1 MKNFSLLVCITMLS
15 GVLLWGCEASKG
27 AGKDLEN
34 TGKNIQET
42 VEKTIDNN
50 R

>member
-1 MKNFSLLVCITMLS
+1 MKLILTVTAIAGLCLLLIS
-15 GVLLWGCEASKG
+15 CEASKG

-42 VEKTIDNN
+42 IDKNQ
-50 R
+50 